1 MTPLISLYL
10 TFAKIGALSFGG
22 GYASLPLI
30 ERYVIQ
36 EHQWITMRGM
46 TDLVSLS
53 QMTPGPVAINTATFI
68 GTKVQGIPGAI
79 IATLGNVT
87 IPLILMLTLGRIVF
101 EGTRPSCV
109 DRILGGLKPAIVGL
123 IAIAAFSMLQSS
135 LFAGGAVGI
144 HTIQLLPLLCF
155 CIGVVFYWRRK
166 FNVIQL
172 VCVAAAV
179 GIAWHAVSVL
189 W

>member
-10 TFAKIGALSFGG
+10 TFAKIGAMAFGG

-30 ERYVIQ
+30 ERYVIR

-87 IPLILMLTLGRIVF
+87 IPLILMLALGRIIF
-101 EGTRPSCV
+101 EGTRPACI
-109 DRILGGLKPAIVGL
+109 DRILSGLKPAIVGL
-123 IAIAAFSMLQSS
+123 IAIAALSMLRSS
-135 LFAGGAVGI
+135 LFTGGTVGI
-144 HTIQLLPLLCF
+144 HTVELLPLLCF
-155 CIGVVFYWRRK
+155 GIGLAFYWRRK
-166 FNVIQL
+166 LNVIQL
-172 VCVAAAV
+172 VGVAAAV
-179 GIAWHAVSVL
+179 GVVWHAAAML
-189 W
+189 L